1 MEERPYPSERLG
13 ERPEAEGGPGGRS
26 SSSSS
31 TTRTA
36 IELGIQRTVS
46 AFLDLIDE
54 PFYQWLHGR
63 PKEGGTEEGGG
74 EEGGQEATSTEEGD
88 LNPEGDSSHPRPIY

>member
-1 MEERPYPSERLG
+1 MEERPYTSERLG
-13 ERPEAEGGPGGRS
+13 ERPEEEGGPGGRS
-26 SSSSS
+26 SSSTA

-36 IELGIQRTVS
+36 IELGVQRTVS

-63 PKEGGTEEGGG
+63 PKEGGTEEDNG
-74 EEGGQEATSTEEGD
+74 EEATSTEEGD
-88 LNPEGDSSHPRPIY
+88 LDPEGDSAHPRPIY